1 MVTRTLTDWQ
11 ALSPKQRSVALD
23 EAHAAAVASAGTG
36 TFISIAEAG
45 ALSEGGSG
53 ALAGTPIAVKDNIDV
68 AGLPTSGGTSYL
80 KFSPDVN
87 ADVVTALRS
96 EGAVV
101 LGKANLHE
109 LAFGLTSN
117 NGAHGPVRNPFD
129 PSLSAGG
136 SSGGSAAAVARGIVP
151 LAIGTDTGGS
161 VSVPAA
167 FCGVYGLRPS
177 TGRYPSDGVIGL
189 SWTRDTAG
197 LHTNSVADLRFVD
210 GLITGESDSAP
221 DAKPKEI
228 RLGISDAYLADL
240 EKTVG
245 ERFDEAM
252 SALRDAGVQLVP
264 IELVDHFELTA
275 EFNMTVVAFESARTV
290 ISYLRGTGLSG
301 LPDDLAA
308 VSKVTKSPDVAGV
321 MGFIHDNP
329 VPVSE
334 YRRAATNRWQMR
346 RQFIAQLDA
355 AGVHGIIFP
364 TVPILPPLLGLD
376 AEIEF
381 NGTTRPIFDTL
392 TRHTSPGSFMG
403 MPMVTVPTGDPKAV
417 PVGLTVMG
425 RPFDDRAVLGVADTV
440 SKILRPTGD
449 RS

>member
-1 MVTRTLTDWQ
+1 MDTRTLTDWR
-11 ALSPKQRSVALD
+11 ALSPKQRDVALE
-23 EAHAAAVASAGTG
+23 EARAAAVASDGTG
-36 TFISIAEAG
+36 VFISIAEASALSDGGPG
-45 ALSEGGSG
+45 ALS
-53 ALAGTPIAVKDNIDV
+53 GTPIAVKDNIDV
-68 AGLPTSGGTSYL
+68 AGLPTTGGTSYL
-80 KFSPDVN
+80 NFSPDVN

-151 LAIGTDTGGS
+151 LAVGTDTGGS
-161 VSVPAA
+161 VSVPSA
-167 FCGVYGLRPS
+167 FCGVYGLRPT

-189 SWTRDTAG
+189 SWTRDTPG
-197 LHTNSVADLRFVD
+197 LHANSVADLRFVD
-210 GLITGESDSAP
+210 ELITGEGDRLADP
-221 DAKPKEI
+221 QRKEI
-228 RLGISDAYLADL
+228 RIGISDAYLADL
-240 EKTVG
+240 ESTVG
-245 ERFDEAM
+245 ARFEDAM
-252 SALRDAGVQLVP
+252 SALRDAGVTLVP
-264 IELVDHFELTA
+264 IELADHFERTA
-275 EFNMTVVAFESARTV
+275 EFNMTVVAFETARTLLA
-290 ISYLRGTGLSG
+290 YFRGTGLSD
-301 LPDDLAA
+301 LPDNLLAA
-308 VSKVTKSPDVAGV
+308 SGVTKSPDVAGV
-321 MGFIHDNP
+321 LAFIHENP

-346 RQFIAQLDA
+346 RQFISQLDA

-364 TVPILPPLLGLD
+364 TVPILPPPLGQD
-376 AEIEF
+376 AEIEL

-403 MPMVTVPTGDPKAV
+403 MPMVTVPTGDPKSV

-425 RPFDDRAVLGVADTV
+425 RSFDDRAMLRISDIVSGV
-440 SKILRPTGD
+440 LRPTGD
-449 RS
+449 RT